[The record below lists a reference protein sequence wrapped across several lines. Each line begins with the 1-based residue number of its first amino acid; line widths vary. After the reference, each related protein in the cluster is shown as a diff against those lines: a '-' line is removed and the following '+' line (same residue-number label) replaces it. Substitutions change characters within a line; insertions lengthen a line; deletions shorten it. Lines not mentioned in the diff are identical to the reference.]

1 MANKAYEPAMPP
13 EQNAED
19 SAFISPVD
27 SLAGQ
32 SWSEQT
38 HQVIDEINVSHD
50 FSSLVE
56 DSRDFLTTTQDPLS
70 GTRTPR
76 GLMTFGLETD
86 LDLSIIDLH
95 FLDSYN
101 SQIPFEFEEL
111 VPAVSDTTTTQ
122 YQGVEYSSDG
132 KEERSSQRLK
142 WRFVPAPQDHGYC
155 EHDNLLLPAQTDPAS
170 TPQSLVEV
178 ANQPAAEKLDLS
190 SRDRILSIV
199 LSQLKHPIS
208 AAVHSFPSTEFLDS
222 LIRYYMTAP
231 LSTASSWIHRA
242 GFRPRKACPELL
254 LAMAGAGAVLT
265 PDASLRKLGFA
276 MEEVVRLQL
285 PGVFEEDNQR
295 IYDLE
300 LLQAYLLYLEV
311 GLWSGNNRK
320 IELSDAF
327 RQPLITMVRRRGMF
341 HHSAYPAISVN
352 SDDTGDSLHEKW
364 REWIGQES
372 YKRLAFH
379 LLRLDAELSMALLT
393 NPVLSYAEVCL
404 PLPAPE
410 QLWLADNPF
419 TWRNLYCKVY
429 ASGGPRIPTL
439 TECIANMD
447 LIESSRDMI
456 NKQLS
461 CGALLN
467 ALWGT
472 VWEYRQFSS
481 VLGTQSRYWDNGL
494 LMASRAQ
501 QITKILET
509 FRLQHKNESEDGIGI
524 GIGIVLHFILMHM
537 NMSLEEIQSLATC
550 DDPIRACDEQ
560 PLLAVRSWC
569 KSREARQASW
579 HASQII
585 RGLKHLQF
593 QGIRDF
599 KAIALY
605 HASLVLWAYGMAGT
619 DSMHSEGPNVWL
631 DAEENTETQR
641 YIALS
646 RGVPVIQGGLLD
658 GGFIALSQPRRI
670 LETMIDLLQSNSHCD
685 PGMQPPP
692 LVANLVLILG
702 KLRDVSR

>member
-1 MANKAYEPAMPP
+1 MSNRLYEPAMPP
-13 EQNAED
+13 EQDAEEG
-19 SAFISPVD
+19 AFISPAD
-27 SLAGQ
+27 SLASQ
-32 SWSEQT
+32 PWSEQP
-38 HQVIDEINVSHD
+38 HQVIDDINVSHD
-50 FSSLVE
+50 FSSLIE
-56 DSRDFLTTTQDPLS
+56 DSRDFLTTAPDPLG

-111 VPAVSDTTTTQ
+111 VPTLSDTIQ
-122 YQGVEYSSDG
+122 DNGVEYSDAR
-132 KEERSSQRLK
+132 EERTSQRLK

-155 EHDNLLLPAQTDPAS
+155 EHDNLLLPAQTDPSS
-170 TPQSLVEV
+170 TPESLVEV
-178 ANQPAAEKLDLS
+178 ANQTTTEKLDLS

-222 LIRYYMTAP
+222 LIRYYTTAL

-242 GFRPRKACPELL
+242 GFQPRKACPELL

-295 IYDLE
+295 IHDLE

-341 HHSAYPAISVN
+341 HHSAYPAISVAI
-352 SDDTGDSLHEKW
+352 DETGDGLQEKW
-364 REWIGQES
+364 NEWIGQES

-410 QLWLADNPF
+410 QLWLADNPL
-419 TWRNLYCKVY
+419 TWRNLYCKIY
-429 ASGGPRIPTL
+429 APGAPRVPTL
-439 TECIANMD
+439 TECIADMD
-447 LIESSRDMI
+447 LIESNRDI
-456 NKQLS
+456 IDKQLS
-461 CGALLN
+461 CAALLN
-467 ALWGT
+467 ALWGI

-501 QITKILET
+501 QITKILEY
-509 FRLQHKNESEDGIGI
+509 FHLQHKDES
-524 GIGIVLHFILMHM
+524 GIVLHFILMHM
-537 NMSLEEIQSLATC
+537 NMSLEDIQSLATC
-550 DDPIRACDEQ
+550 DDPIRACDEH
-560 PLLAVRSWC
+560 PLLGVRSWC
-569 KSREARQASW
+569 KSREARQAVW

-585 RGLKHLQF
+585 RELKHLPF

-619 DSMHSEGPNVWL
+619 DSMPSEGSNIWL
-631 DAEENTETQR
+631 DGEEDTDTQR

-646 RGVPVIQGGLLD
+646 RGMPVIQGGLD
-658 GGFIALSQPRRI
+658 GTLIALSQPRRI
-670 LETMIDLLQSNSHCD
+670 LETMIYLLQSNSHSE
-685 PGMQPPP
+685 PGAQPPP
-692 LVANLVLILG
+692 LVANLILILG